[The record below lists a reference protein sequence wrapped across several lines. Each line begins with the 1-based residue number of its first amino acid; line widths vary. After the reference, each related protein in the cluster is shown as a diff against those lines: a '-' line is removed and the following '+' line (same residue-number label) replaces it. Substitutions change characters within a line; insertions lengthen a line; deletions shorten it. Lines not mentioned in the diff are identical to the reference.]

1 MSEPIHTT
9 AGTPQTQTEPQTQ
22 ATGTPQGQPGPQTQA
37 TGTPQGQPELQTNA
51 GRQPNGQ
58 FAKGNPGGPGNP
70 FARQTAALRKRLVD
84 KVTGEELDAI
94 ADKLIALAKE
104 GDVPAARLI
113 FLYVIGKPMP
123 PAEPDQL
130 DMQEWEQL
138 KSTAYRIHEL
148 PKALGPGLALPLKL
162 ARETRPAFTS
172 DYTRMFAEG
181 FLNHKPGQRTYPPID
196 PRAAAQNAADL
207 EAMGI
212 RVGPAP
218 SAETAGNGRKQPSPN
233 GGKRAQAPSA
243 NDGKRGAH
251 GGNRTQPP
259 SPNRVPQPSGNGQPV
274 PAGS

>member
-1 MSEPIHTT
+1 MNETIHAA

-37 TGTPQGQPELQTNA
+37 AGTPQGQPEPQANA

-58 FAKGNPGGPGNP
+58 FARGNPGGPGNP

-84 KVTGEELDAI
+84 KVTAEELDAI

-138 KSTAYRIHEL
+138 KSTAFRIHEL

-181 FLNHKPGQRTYPPID
+181 LLNHKAGRRTYPPVD

-207 EAMGI
+207 EALGI
-212 RVGPAP
+212 RVGGKERQEP
-218 SAETAGNGRKQPSPN
+218 TPN
-233 GGKRAQAPSA
+233 GGKRVQARSA
-243 NDGKRGAH
+243 NGGKRFAKGV
-251 GGNRTQPP
+251 NRMRPP
-259 SPNRVPQPSGNGQPV
+259 SPNGVPEPCGNGQDR
-274 PAGS
+274 G

>member
-1 MSEPIHTT
+1 MNDPIHAA

-22 ATGTPQGQPGPQTQA
+22 ATGTPQGQPGQAEATGAAQGQPGPQTQD
-37 TGTPQGQPELQTNA
+37 A

-84 KVTGEELDAI
+84 KVTAEELDAI

-181 FLNHKPGQRTYPPID
+181 LLNHKPGQRTYPPVD
-196 PRAAAQNAADL
+196 PRAAAQNAGDL
-207 EAMGI
+207 EALEI
-212 RVGPAP
+212 RVGGKERQEP
-218 SAETAGNGRKQPSPN
+218 TAN
-233 GGKRAQAPSA
+233 GGKRAQARST
-243 NDGKRGAH
+243 NGGKRFAKRA
-251 GGNRTQPP
+251 NRMRPP
-259 SPNRVPQPSGNGQPV
+259 SPNGIPEPCGNGR
-274 PAGS
+274 PAPARA